1 MVKARLFGNVFIDN
15 GVGIKASG
23 DVDIESHGSIFQG
36 NGKAMELDSGV
47 PEEVLAFFKQGVNIQ
62 KLRLLIEETQKK
74 EDPKPETL
82 ARKLKKS
89 GLSAWIANGAN
100 TVTVATAII
109 ECIKFISR

>member
-47 PEEVLAFFKQGVNIQ
+47 PWIVGISLAAITNY
-62 KLRLLIEETQKK
+62 LL
-74 EDPKPETL
+74 
-82 ARKLKKS
+82 ANKLKKS
-89 GLSAWIANGAN
+89 GFL
-100 TVTVATAII
+100 
-109 ECIKFISR
+109 